1 DPRFSP
7 PSDGGRPENALT
19 GTIFQVDSYR
29 LDTMRIPA
37 EDGRMRFWRDT
48 SLANLAPGQSATLTP
63 NVLGYEWDEA
73 PDNGVRPAGSIRL
86 STTNLGVSQYL
97 LDYGNTTGPGEATH
111 NLTLYRAPSGALV
124 FGAGTTRWSWG
135 LDSDHLNESSVV
147 DPRMQQATV
156 NLFADMG
163 IQPDS
168 LAPGMVRATASTD
181 RTAPVSSIVAPG
193 DGSTL
198 QVGQTVT
205 ISGTASDVG
214 GRVGGVEV
222 SVDNGASWHPAVGRE
237 NWSYSWRPT
246 RS

>member
-1 DPRFSP
+1 
-7 PSDGGRPENALT
+7 
-19 GTIFQVDSYR
+19 
-29 LDTMRIPA
+29 
-37 EDGRMRFWRDT
+37 
-48 SLANLAPGQSATLTP
+48 
-63 NVLGYEWDEA
+63 
-73 PDNGVRPAGSIRL
+73 
-86 STTNLGVSQYL
+86 
-97 LDYGNTTGPGEATH
+97 
-111 NLTLYRAPSGALV
+111 
-124 FGAGTTRWSWG
+124 
-135 LDSDHLNESSVV
+135 
-147 DPRMQQATV
+147 ATV

-246 RS
+246 RSGPFVLSARAVDDSLNVQTSPATISVDVEGSSNGPW